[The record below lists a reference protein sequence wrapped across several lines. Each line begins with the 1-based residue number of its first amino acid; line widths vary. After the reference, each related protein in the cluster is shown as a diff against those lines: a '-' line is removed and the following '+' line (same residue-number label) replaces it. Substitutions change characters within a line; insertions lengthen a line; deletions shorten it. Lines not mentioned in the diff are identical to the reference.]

1 MNELSKNTDK
11 ASNFSKSYLDEA
23 IEVISLIDID
33 AIEKIVSLIKQT
45 RTKLGRIFFL
55 GVGGS
60 AGNCSHAVN
69 DFRKLL
75 KLNLMRPLIM
85 FLN

>member
-1 MNELSKNTDK
+1 MENKDNLLKSTDE

-23 IEVISLIDID
+23 IEVINLIDTNE
-33 AIEKIVSLIKQT
+33 IEKIVSLIKQT

-69 DFRKLL
+69 DFR
-75 KLNLMRPLIM
+75 
-85 FLN
+85 